1 MLNKISY
8 YFVLIVDYMVMIKLI
23 RISLGYLIVFLNFI
37 FSPKQ
42 KKRTNAEQERV
53 NFETQ
58 KLTLYEFHLCPFCVR
73 VRRTMHRLNLSIELK
88 DARYNSVHK
97 DELLN
102 GGGKVKVPCLRIETE
117 SKTTWLYES
126 KSIILYLNEHFS

>member
-1 MLNKISY
+1 
-8 YFVLIVDYMVMIKLI
+8 MIKLI